1 MWWDKYVRAAN
12 VLDEILVEMD
22 PVTEFSDAQK
32 IISPYKERADLN
44 FDFYRASNFL
54 FLIFLI
60 SVFILGVTLLSLT
73 LIFLVDGLALVFCIP
88 TAISFILVFYCC
100 SVISKKAKA
109 FRSMEKKIYS
119 LAFKSQMKGKKVAN
133 LKEYIAEYVIWP
145 SHKVK
150 LSDFLVRTS
159 YEGAYTQ
166 FNYDYI
172 HTLISYN
179 LQGNNG
185 MYLGYRAIDFLALDF
200 HFDAEVYV
208 AKGRG
213 WDRSFYK
220 RPLGIDRYKTTSN
233 TLNKS
238 HTILATMEDGARFFT
253 PAVTILFEDNFE
265 FLGIESVE
273 VVKGGIIFVIEESP
287 MKNLLTKHSLNLSG
301 IEDNVETTE
310 IKNNDKI
317 IKFSDDLCRLLD
329 VNLRT

>member
-1 MWWDKYVRAAN
+1 PYIRYNDFAISDK
-12 VLDEILVEMD
+12 
-22 PVTEFSDAQK
+22 
-32 IISPYKERADLN
+32 
-44 FDFYRASNFL
+44 
-54 FLIFLI
+54 
-60 SVFILGVTLLSLT
+60 
-73 LIFLVDGLALVFCIP
+73 LVF
-88 TAISFILVFYCC
+88 
-100 SVISKKAKA
+100 SKYKA
-109 FRSMEKKIYS
+109 FSIQATSMELSTSS
-119 LAFKSQMKGKKVAN
+119 L
-133 LKEYIAEYVIWP
+133 
-145 SHKVK
+145 
-150 LSDFLVRTS
+150 
-159 YEGAYTQ
+159 
-166 FNYDYI
+166 
-172 HTLISYN
+172 
-179 LQGNNG
+179 
-185 MYLGYRAIDFLALDF
+185 AIDFLALDF

-220 RPLGIDRYKTTSN
+220 RPLGVDRYKTTSN

-317 IKFSDDLCRLLD
+317 IKFSDDLCRLLN